1 MPSDPPQPIDRRAF
15 VKSAVAIG
23 GASALS
29 ACLDAEANADA
40 ESGPEFP
47 RGPADLATLPERQH
61 AWNEFLVTDA
71 NGDTV
76 LPRHQVLLSLSY
88 TGSVPPTTDERETVE
103 NAFSTVERAFER
115 GTGGEAGTTFN
126 DGLLF
131 MLGYAP
137 RYFARFDALLPDDL
151 DLPTPT
157 AVLDELDEPTDRA
170 DSADA
175 LLTLNS
181 DYGSIPLAIEEA
193 LFGDLES
200 LNGVEMDATLGDV
213 FSVVD
218 RRTGVVG
225 RGLPAEKLDH
235 DGINDDAP
243 LSMGYKS
250 GYQDTNPAEDRVTIQ
265 EEPFA
270 GGTTQLSSRLGIDL
284 DAWYDLDAD
293 ARVAQMFSTAHTT
306 EEVGETGENLG
317 GRSGVTE
324 EMAED
329 LETEADDHG
338 RVGHA
343 QKVSRARDDDF
354 DPQILRRSEGVGT
367 APDHDA
373 GMNFNSIQRG
383 MESFVEA
390 RKAMDDLGGADA
402 HHSGIVDFL
411 DVERRATYLIP
422 PRSLR
427 ALPSPRPDRE

>member
-1 MPSDPPQPIDRRAF
+1 VPSDPPQPIDRRAF